1 MDVFLIVPFVNKC
14 DILNFP
20 RASDTCNTAT
30 SLIGIAQ
37 RNLLTTGAVDTSGQL
52 E

>member
-1 MDVFLIVPFVNKC
+1 MDVFLIVPFANKC

-20 RASDTCNTAT
+20 RARDTCNTAT
-30 SLIGIAQ
+30 SLTDIAQ
-37 RNLLTTGAVDTSGQL
+37 RNLLTPGAVDTSGQL